1 MLMKNK
7 VIKIIV
13 PIVLGLA
20 VLAVIV
26 LGIIFGFKVFGKT
39 CDPLTPLALKKFE
52 IAGGVR
58 PIKGDKCEISKNSYL
73 LRLFYN
79 SSDEAK
85 TAKTGLELATIG
97 DMDEIDDLDWITNDG
112 ASSVFWTNKKKLGI
126 LVIPDEDSK
135 KAVEKELDKAFKKL
149 E

>member
-1 MLMKNK
+1 MKAK
-7 VIKIIV
+7 IIKIAV
-13 PIVLGLA
+13 PIILGL
-20 VLAVIV
+20 VLLSVIV
-26 LGIIFGFKVFGKT
+26 LGVIFGFKIFGKT

-58 PIKGDKCEISKNSYL
+58 PIQGDKCEISKKSYL
-73 LRLFYN
+73 LRLIYD

-97 DMDEIDDLDWITNDG
+97 DVDEIDDLSWITNDG
-112 ASSVFWTNKKKLGI
+112 ASSVFWTEKKKLGI
-126 LVIPDEDSK
+126 LVLPEEDSK
-135 KAVEKELDKAFKKL
+135 KAVEKELDEAFKKL

>member
-1 MLMKNK
+1 MFMKGK
-7 VIKIIV
+7 VIKIVV

-20 VLAVIV
+20 VLTVIV
-26 LGIIFGFKVFGKT
+26 LGIILGFKIFGKT

-58 PIKGDKCEISKNSYL
+58 PIQGDKCEISKNSYL
-73 LRLFYN
+73 LRLFYD
-79 SSDEAK
+79 SSDEAE
-85 TAKTGLELATIG
+85 TAKTGLELATFG
-97 DMDEIDDLDWITNDG
+97 DMDEIDGLDWITNDG
-112 ASSVFWTNKKKLGI
+112 ASSVFWTNKKKLRI

>member
-1 MLMKNK
+1 MRVKI
-7 VIKIIV
+7 IKIAV
-13 PIVLGLA
+13 PIALGLA
-20 VLAVIV
+20 VLTVIV
-26 LGIIFGFKVFGKT
+26 LGIIFGFKIFGKT

-73 LRLFYN
+73 LRLFYD

-85 TAKTGLELATIG
+85 TAKIGLELATVG
-97 DMDEIDDLDWITNDG
+97 DRDEIDDLDWITNDG
-112 ASSVFWTNKKKLGI
+112 ASSVFWTDKKKLGI
-126 LVIPDEDSK
+126 LVVPEEDTK

>member
-1 MLMKNK
+1 MFVKNK
-7 VIKIIV
+7 VIKIVV
-13 PIVLGLA
+13 PIALGLA

-26 LGIIFGFKVFGKT
+26 LGIIFGFKLFGKT

-73 LRLFYN
+73 LRLFYD

-85 TAKTGLELATIG
+85 TAKTGLELATVG

-112 ASSVFWTNKKKLGI
+112 ASSVFWTDKKKLGI
-126 LVIPDEDSK
+126 LVLPDEDSK